1 MLFFMIKVFIFSQIF
16 SVLGLA
22 NDKIGH
28 RKDEMLG
35 MGYGLFSRNNDFLDF
50 EEYAKRQEETVEILK
65 SGPDN
70 LGKFYDATIKFSEV
84 EVPGEEYEKVGITFI
99 SNFLN
104 VLRVSM
110 GDFDFSAIGFL
121 TDAEFSLFWVVWLAI
136 LVSSNII
143 FLNFIIAEASASYE
157 NVKEN
162 LDAEVYKS
170 RAKLISEAQFM
181 TFKSSKNS
189 KIMPQY
195 IIIREADT

>member
-1 MLFFMIKVFIFSQIF
+1 
-16 SVLGLA
+16 
-22 NDKIGH
+22 
-28 RKDEMLG
+28 MLG

-70 LGKFYDATIKFSEV
+70 LGKFYDATIQFSEV